1 MIDLTGKMG
10 VDVGSEVEVFG
21 KQNSINDLGGTC
33 QGRFHTELT
42 CAVSKRV
49 PQHLYQKWQS
59 CGERTSVKRIEEYG
73 CSMEIQMNKR
83 TADYIAD
90 QLADQILSG
99 AIQGGTPLKQEE
111 LSGLLGASRIPVR
124 EALQIIEHQ
133 GLAVRLATRHVVTA
147 DFSDA
152 HIREIYGIIGDIE
165 RRVLCD
171 LAASE
176 QQGEN
181 PGIFVEETLTELE
194 FHRRIYGMT
203 DNAYVRNIL
212 KNAVECYVRFAISLP
227 RQETGSADAEY
238 RKGTEWQ
245 DGFWQKQEVKS
256 RQLSADELRGAAAQM
271 EPYYEELAA
280 RVVTERGKHQ

>member
-1 MIDLTGKMG
+1 
-10 VDVGSEVEVFG
+10 
-21 KQNSINDLGGTC
+21 
-33 QGRFHTELT
+33 
-42 CAVSKRV
+42 
-49 PQHLYQKWQS
+49 
-59 CGERTSVKRIEEYG
+59 
-73 CSMEIQMNKR
+73 MEIQMNKR

-99 AIQGGTPLKQEE
+99 AIRGGTPLKQEE

-181 PGIFVEETLTELE
+181 PAAGNGK
-194 FHRRIYGMT
+194 RRCRVPQRNGM
-203 DNAYVRNIL
+203 AGRL
-212 KNAVECYVRFAISLP
+212 LA
-227 RQETGSADAEY
+227 ETGS
-238 RKGTEWQ
+238 K
-245 DGFWQKQEVKS
+245 KQTAQC
-256 RQLSADELRGAAAQM
+256 RRTARGGSADGAV
-271 EPYYEELAA
+271 L
-280 RVVTERGKHQ
+280 

>member
-1 MIDLTGKMG
+1 
-10 VDVGSEVEVFG
+10 
-21 KQNSINDLGGTC
+21 
-33 QGRFHTELT
+33 
-42 CAVSKRV
+42 
-49 PQHLYQKWQS
+49 
-59 CGERTSVKRIEEYG
+59 
-73 CSMEIQMNKR
+73 MEIQMNKR

-99 AIQGGTPLKQEE
+99 AIRGGTPLKQEE

-176 QQGEN
+176 QQRESRYFCGGDADGT
-181 PGIFVEETLTELE
+181 GISPQNLWDDRQCLCAEYPEECGGVLCG
-194 FHRRIYGMT
+194 FCDQPAAAGNGKRRCRVPQRNGM
-203 DNAYVRNIL
+203 AGRL
-212 KNAVECYVRFAISLP
+212 LA
-227 RQETGSADAEY
+227 ETGS
-238 RKGTEWQ
+238 K
-245 DGFWQKQEVKS
+245 KQTAQC
-256 RQLSADELRGAAAQM
+256 RRTARGGSADGAV
-271 EPYYEELAA
+271 L
-280 RVVTERGKHQ
+280 

>member
-1 MIDLTGKMG
+1 
-10 VDVGSEVEVFG
+10 
-21 KQNSINDLGGTC
+21 
-33 QGRFHTELT
+33 
-42 CAVSKRV
+42 
-49 PQHLYQKWQS
+49 
-59 CGERTSVKRIEEYG
+59 
-73 CSMEIQMNKR
+73 MEIQMNKR

-99 AIQGGTPLKQEE
+99 AIRGGTPLKQEE

-194 FHRRIYGMT
+194 FHRKIYGMT

-212 KNAVECYVRFAISLP
+212 KNAVECYVRFAISRAAGNGKRRCRVPQRNGMAGRLLA
-227 RQETGSADAEY
+227 ETGS
-238 RKGTEWQ
+238 
-245 DGFWQKQEVKS
+245 KS
-256 RQLSADELRGAAAQM
+256 RQLSADELRGRQRRWSRIM
-271 EPYYEELAA
+271 RNLPHEW
-280 RVVTERGKHQ
+280 

>member
-1 MIDLTGKMG
+1 
-10 VDVGSEVEVFG
+10 
-21 KQNSINDLGGTC
+21 
-33 QGRFHTELT
+33 
-42 CAVSKRV
+42 
-49 PQHLYQKWQS
+49 
-59 CGERTSVKRIEEYG
+59 
-73 CSMEIQMNKR
+73 MEIQMNKR

-99 AIQGGTPLKQEE
+99 AIRGGTPLKQEE

-227 RQETGSADAEY
+227 RRCRVPQRNGMAGRLLAETGS
-238 RKGTEWQ
+238 K
-245 DGFWQKQEVKS
+245 KQTAQC
-256 RQLSADELRGAAAQM
+256 RRTARGGSADGAV
-271 EPYYEELAA
+271 L
-280 RVVTERGKHQ
+280 

>member
-1 MIDLTGKMG
+1 
-10 VDVGSEVEVFG
+10 
-21 KQNSINDLGGTC
+21 
-33 QGRFHTELT
+33 
-42 CAVSKRV
+42 
-49 PQHLYQKWQS
+49 
-59 CGERTSVKRIEEYG
+59 
-73 CSMEIQMNKR
+73 MEIQMNKR

-99 AIQGGTPLKQEE
+99 AIRGGTPLKQEE

-212 KNAVECYVRFAISLP
+212 KNAVECYVRFAISPAAAGNGKRRCRVTAKDGMAGRLLA
-227 RQETGSADAEY
+227 ETGS
-238 RKGTEWQ
+238 K
-245 DGFWQKQEVKS
+245 KQTAQC
-256 RQLSADELRGAAAQM
+256 RRTARGGSADGAV
-271 EPYYEELAA
+271 L
-280 RVVTERGKHQ
+280 

>member
-1 MIDLTGKMG
+1 
-10 VDVGSEVEVFG
+10 
-21 KQNSINDLGGTC
+21 
-33 QGRFHTELT
+33 
-42 CAVSKRV
+42 
-49 PQHLYQKWQS
+49 
-59 CGERTSVKRIEEYG
+59 
-73 CSMEIQMNKR
+73 MNKR

-99 AIQGGTPLKQEE
+99 AIRGGTPLKQEE

-176 QQGEN
+176 HQGEN

-194 FHRRIYGMT
+194 FHRKIYGMT

-227 RQETGSADAEY
+227 RQGNGKRRCRVPQRNGMAGRLLAETGS
-238 RKGTEWQ
+238 K
-245 DGFWQKQEVKS
+245 KQTAQC
-256 RQLSADELRGAAAQM
+256 RRTARGGSADGAV
-271 EPYYEELAA
+271 L
-280 RVVTERGKHQ
+280 

>member
-1 MIDLTGKMG
+1 
-10 VDVGSEVEVFG
+10 
-21 KQNSINDLGGTC
+21 
-33 QGRFHTELT
+33 
-42 CAVSKRV
+42 
-49 PQHLYQKWQS
+49 
-59 CGERTSVKRIEEYG
+59 
-73 CSMEIQMNKR
+73 MNKR

-99 AIQGGTPLKQEE
+99 AIRGGTPLKQEE

-212 KNAVECYVRFAISLP
+212 KNAVEFYVRFAISLP

-245 DGFWQKQEVKS
+245 DGFWQKREVKS
-256 RQLSADELRGAAAQM
+256 RQLSANELRGAAAQM

>member
-1 MIDLTGKMG
+1 
-10 VDVGSEVEVFG
+10 
-21 KQNSINDLGGTC
+21 
-33 QGRFHTELT
+33 
-42 CAVSKRV
+42 
-49 PQHLYQKWQS
+49 
-59 CGERTSVKRIEEYG
+59 
-73 CSMEIQMNKR
+73 MNKR

-99 AIQGGTPLKQEE
+99 AIRGGTPLKQEE

-227 RQETGSADAEY
+227 RQETA
-238 RKGTEWQ
+238 K
-245 DGFWQKQEVKS
+245 
-256 RQLSADELRGAAAQM
+256 
-271 EPYYEELAA
+271 
-280 RVVTERGKHQ
+280 ERNGRTASGRNGK

>member
-1 MIDLTGKMG
+1 M
-10 VDVGSEVEVFG
+10 
-21 KQNSINDLGGTC
+21 
-33 QGRFHTELT
+33 
-42 CAVSKRV
+42 
-49 PQHLYQKWQS
+49 
-59 CGERTSVKRIEEYG
+59 
-73 CSMEIQMNKR
+73 
-83 TADYIAD
+83 
-90 QLADQILSG
+90 
-99 AIQGGTPLKQEE
+99 
-111 LSGLLGASRIPVR
+111 R

-176 QQGEN
+176 HQER
-181 PGIFVEETLTELE
+181 IRYFVEETLTELE
-194 FHRRIYGMT
+194 FHRKIYGMT

-227 RQETGSADAEY
+227 RQETGSADAVPQ
-238 RKGTEWQ
+238 RNGMA
-245 DGFWQKQEVKS
+245 GLLWQKREVKS

-280 RVVTERGKHQ
+280 RVITERGKHQ

>member
-1 MIDLTGKMG
+1 
-10 VDVGSEVEVFG
+10 
-21 KQNSINDLGGTC
+21 
-33 QGRFHTELT
+33 
-42 CAVSKRV
+42 
-49 PQHLYQKWQS
+49 
-59 CGERTSVKRIEEYG
+59 
-73 CSMEIQMNKR
+73 MNKR

-99 AIQGGTPLKQEE
+99 AIRGGTPLKQEE
-111 LSGLLGASRIPVR
+111 LSGLLGASTIPVR

-176 QQGEN
+176 HQGEN

-227 RQETGSADAEY
+227 RQ
-238 RKGTEWQ
+238 
-245 DGFWQKQEVKS
+245 DGFWQKREVKS

>member
-1 MIDLTGKMG
+1 
-10 VDVGSEVEVFG
+10 
-21 KQNSINDLGGTC
+21 
-33 QGRFHTELT
+33 
-42 CAVSKRV
+42 
-49 PQHLYQKWQS
+49 
-59 CGERTSVKRIEEYG
+59 
-73 CSMEIQMNKR
+73 MNKR

-99 AIQGGTPLKQEE
+99 AIRGGTPLKQEE

-176 QQGEN
+176 HQGEN
-181 PGIFVEETLTELE
+181 PGIFVQNLWDEGQCLCAEYPEECGGVLCA
-194 FHRRIYGMT
+194 FCDQPAAAGNGKRRCRVPQRNGM
-203 DNAYVRNIL
+203 AGRL
-212 KNAVECYVRFAISLP
+212 LA
-227 RQETGSADAEY
+227 ETGS
-238 RKGTEWQ
+238 K
-245 DGFWQKQEVKS
+245 KQTAQC
-256 RQLSADELRGAAAQM
+256 RRTARGGSADGAV
-271 EPYYEELAA
+271 L
-280 RVVTERGKHQ
+280 